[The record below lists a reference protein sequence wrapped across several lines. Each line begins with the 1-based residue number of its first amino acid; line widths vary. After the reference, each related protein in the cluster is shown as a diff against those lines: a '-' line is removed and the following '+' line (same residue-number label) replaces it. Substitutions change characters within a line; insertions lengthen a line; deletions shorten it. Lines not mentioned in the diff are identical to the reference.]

1 MIVIELNNGPW
12 SAIPAFAA
20 VIAAIEAF
28 AAIVTTKS
36 QLNVLRRSIELSA
49 FERIIEK
56 FGVDELREARSELY
70 EEFKQDNSPDS
81 SYLDPLG
88 DIKAKPVDLSLESD
102 SKLTFTSAGKVMV
115 ALDRVG
121 FIVNNGPIFADEK
134 LVRFIDRPVRN
145 MLKILSPLVQSR
157 RALLPDP
164 TYMGYFEE
172 FAKECEKE
180 FDVITQPPERQ
191 S

>member
-56 FGVDELREARSELY
+56 FGVDELREVRS
-70 EEFKQDNSPDS
+70 
-81 SYLDPLG
+81 
-88 DIKAKPVDLSLESD
+88 V
-102 SKLTFTSAGKVMV
+102 
-115 ALDRVG
+115 
-121 FIVNNGPIFADEK
+121 
-134 LVRFIDRPVRN
+134 
-145 MLKILSPLVQSR
+145 
-157 RALLPDP
+157 
-164 TYMGYFEE
+164 
-172 FAKECEKE
+172 
-180 FDVITQPPERQ
+180 
-191 S
+191 

>member
-56 FGVDELREARSELY
+56 FGVDELREARSVLY

-88 DIKAKPVDLSLESD
+88 DIKAKAVDLSLESD
-102 SKLTFTSAGKVMV
+102 SKLTFTPAGKVMV

-145 MLKILSPLVQSR
+145 MLKILSPLVQSS

-172 FAKECEKE
+172 F
-180 FDVITQPPERQ
+180 DVITQPPERQ